1 MSKLTV
7 CCPYCG
13 AATSVNPEK
22 TPAFCENCGKQL
34 DPSACQSA
42 EEADARVL
50 EKYKAAAVA
59 AYEARNYLEAY
70 TLYGNILEMTSDS
83 HVAEFR
89 RGLCAGYL
97 SAGSELKLD
106 EVLQGYQNAV
116 AILTRLER
124 AEKIDTDYAR
134 AEQAKMADA
143 LTAFAQGCYNTL
155 ERVQTKPTFEN
166 REEAAHF
173 SLSVRDCVKLLAAAC
188 ELPKAETAQKQLLT
202 TCIRACELGQR
213 CDKLRYKNGVTD
225 RNGELV
231 QEFTVYKAP
240 KELMTWFQ
248 DKRDTAVTAYNAL
261 PSIRAEAERLHT
273 DIETEKGV
281 ISDYKTSRKRFLQQ
295 EPQLAGKHRLFCL
308 LSWVIAA
315 ALAALFGVGAC
326 VWPKTPWLWIGTGV
340 SLLAGALVVVFH
352 TRHFEKMNFPAP
364 LLAKRVEYQRS
375 RRKLR
380 EKKDEQSK
388 FQSKTMKK

>member
-1 MSKLTV
+1 M
-7 CCPYCG
+7 
-13 AATSVNPEK
+13 
-22 TPAFCENCGKQL
+22 
-34 DPSACQSA
+34 
-42 EEADARVL
+42 
-50 EKYKAAAVA
+50 
-59 AYEARNYLEAY
+59 
-70 TLYGNILEMTSDS
+70 
-83 HVAEFR
+83 
-89 RGLCAGYL
+89 
-97 SAGSELKLD
+97 
-106 EVLQGYQNAV
+106 
-116 AILTRLER
+116 
-124 AEKIDTDYAR
+124 
-134 AEQAKMADA
+134 
-143 LTAFAQGCYNTL
+143 
-155 ERVQTKPTFEN
+155 
-166 REEAAHF
+166 
-173 SLSVRDCVKLLAAAC
+173 
-188 ELPKAETAQKQLLT
+188 
-202 TCIRACELGQR
+202 
-213 CDKLRYKNGVTD
+213 
-225 RNGELV
+225 
-231 QEFTVYKAP
+231 QEITVYKAP